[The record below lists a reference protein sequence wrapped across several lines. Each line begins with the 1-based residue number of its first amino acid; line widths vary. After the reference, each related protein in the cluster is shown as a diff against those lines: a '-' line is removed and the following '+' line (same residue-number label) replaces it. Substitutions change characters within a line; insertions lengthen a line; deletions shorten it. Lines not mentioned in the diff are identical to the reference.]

1 MLKKSL
7 FLVLALLVVG
17 LVLVSAQSAA
27 DVQAM
32 EQLTKDLQAGKIT
45 PAEFERRINELINKA
60 GAQGYEED
68 TQQIQQQRQQQP
80 QGQDHSTQR
89 YSKTY
94 PGATAGWPAA
104 SAFRRYG
111 KTVSQPNIQ
120 TPRGITYSHKT
131 EGEKLIIYVFKNFGN
146 DDLWHVHFD
155 DTEVLALVNQ
165 FQRAFGVELSG
176 YFHGDDEF
184 SIRDPSKTYTTP
196 VYGKTVTNY
205 YIVAKFTPK
214 MTGVI
219 MVPGLGGG
227 SIPTEEGYVIIE
239 IYPEQRQESG
249 AF

>member
-1 MLKKSL
+1 MLKKI
-7 FLVLALLVVG
+7 VLLIFVFMLAGTMFVP
-17 LVLVSAQSAA
+17 AQSAA
-27 DVQAM
+27 DIQAM

-45 PAEFERRINELINKA
+45 PAEFERRMNELINKA
-60 GAQGYEED
+60 GAQGYQED

-80 QGQDHSTQR
+80 QDQDHSTQR

-111 KTVSQPNIQ
+111 KTVTQPNIQ
-120 TPRGITYSHKT
+120 TQRGITYSYKT
-131 EGEKLIIYVFKNFGN
+131 EGEKLIIYVFKNFAN
-146 DDLWHVHFD
+146 DDLWHVHFYD
-155 DTEVLALVNQ
+155 MEVLALVNQ
-165 FQRAFGVELSG
+165 FQRAYGVELSG
-176 YFHGDDEF
+176 YFHGEDEF
-184 SIRDPSKTYTTP
+184 SIHDPSKKYTTP

-227 SIPTEEGYVIIE
+227 SIPTEEVYVIIE